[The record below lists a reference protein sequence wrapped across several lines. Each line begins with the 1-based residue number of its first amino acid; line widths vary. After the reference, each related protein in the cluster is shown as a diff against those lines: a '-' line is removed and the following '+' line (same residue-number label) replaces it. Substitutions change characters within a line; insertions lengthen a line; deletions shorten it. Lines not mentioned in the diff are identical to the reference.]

1 MTPNPTETDPTST
14 TAGQEALLLSPAP
27 TQRAPGT
34 AAGDAAGDVGRAAGD
49 VGRAAGDVGGA
60 PSEGYTHRAIL
71 VIMSGL
77 MLGMFLAAL
86 DQTIVSTAL
95 PKISQ
100 DFHRTDLYSWVVTS
114 YLLTST
120 VTTPL
125 YGKIS
130 DMFGR
135 KAIFQFAIV
144 LFLAGSALSGLAG
157 SMIQLIIFRG
167 VQGLGGGGL
176 FAVALSIVGDVIPP
190 RDRGRYQGYFG
201 AVFGVASVVGP
212 LVGGFLVE
220 QISWRWVFYVNLPI
234 GLVALVVINRVLRSD
249 RRRSTARVDI
259 AGSLLSVGGVALFL
273 VAVQSAG
280 QDRRITATSAAFGV
294 VGLLLVALFVW
305 WETRASEPIVPLRLF
320 RNGVFAVSSVLSLVT
335 GAVMFGAIIF
345 LPQYLQ
351 FVRGVSPTMAGLRLL
366 ALLVGI
372 LFSSIG
378 SGQLISRRGTYK
390 VYVVVGT
397 ALVAVGMYLMSL
409 ISVTTSSPVLYGMM
423 LVVGLGLGLFMQ
435 TLVLATQNSIAIRDM
450 GVGTSA
456 ITFFRT
462 LGGAIGAAVLGAV
475 MIDQRDSLLPAD
487 VAHYGKALGTAH
499 AFTTAMDRAFLWSV
513 PVAIIAFAISFLL
526 KDLRLR
532 TSAGSPPA
540 QGAGTGAHD
549 EAPAVELPFA

>member
-1 MTPNPTETDPTST
+1 MTTNPTELDPTSS
-14 TAGQEALLLSPAP
+14 TAGHEALLLSPGSMK
-27 TQRAPGT
+27 RAPAAAT
-34 AAGDAAGDVGRAAGD
+34 ADT
-49 VGRAAGDVGGA
+49 A
-60 PSEGYTHRAIL
+60 PNFSTGSSEAYTHRAIL

-234 GLVALVVINRVLRSD
+234 GLVALAVINRVLRSD

-280 QDRRITATSAAFGV
+280 QDRRITTSSAAFGV

-372 LFSSIG
+372 LFTSIG
-378 SGQLISRRGTYK
+378 SGRLISRRGTYK

-462 LGGAIGAAVLGAV
+462 LGGAVGAAVLGAV

-487 VAHYGKALGTAH
+487 IAHYGKALGTAH

-513 PVAIIAFAISFLL
+513 PVAVVAFAISFLL
-526 KDLRLR
+526 KDIRLR
-532 TSAGSPPA
+532 TSAGGRPPVE
-540 QGAGTGAHD
+540 GTEGGAHD